1 MKYYKLLNEA
11 FIGVINSNDFVR
23 ENPNN
28 GWLLTS
34 NESLGQFAIFENQ
47 LYRDYWMQPIPNSTY
62 NYIQVNIKETT
73 EEEYNALKK
82 AIDNNEQ
89 IIIDDDDDDDE
100 PIVVPVEK
108 DDPDYTLEF
117 IRSSKLLEMSQACR
131 RTIEEGFD
139 LELRGETHH
148 FSLTIQDQL
157 NLMSLGATMQ
167 ADSLIPYHADGEETA
182 FYSANEINQIIAA
195 AQAHKDYQTTYYNSL
210 KAYINSLDTI
220 EAIAAITY
228 GTPIPDEYKSDVL
241 MVLE

>member
-62 NYIQVNIKETT
+62 NYIQVNIEETT

-82 AIDNNEQ
+82 AIENNEQ
-89 IIIDDDDDDDE
+89 IIIDDDDDDE
-100 PIVVPVEK
+100 PIVVPVEE

-117 IRSSKLLEMSQACR
+117 LRSSKILSMSQACR

-167 ADSLIPYHADGEETA
+167 ADSLIPYHADGEETV

-195 AQAHKDYQTTYYNSL
+195 AQAHKNYQTTYYNSL

-220 EAIAAITY
+220 EAIVAITY

>member
-1 MKYYKLLNEA
+1 MKYYKLINDNK
-11 FIGVINSNDFVR
+11 FIGIVCSDDFIR
-23 ENPNN
+23 Y
-28 GWLLTS
+28 S
-34 NESLGQFAIFENQ
+34 AIVDCFLRSSEEDGEYISFENK
-47 LYRDYWMQPIPNSTY
+47 LYRTTWMSPIRMY
-62 NYIQVNIKETT
+62 QEHQKITT
-73 EEEYNALKK
+73 VEVDKEEYDAFME
-82 AIDNNEQ
+82 AYRAGEEIEED
-89 IIIDDDDDDDE
+89 IDDEEGQEQE
-100 PIVVPVEK
+100 PEVNPY
-108 DDPDYTLEF
+108 DYDTIDY
-117 IRSSKLLEMSQACR
+117 IRTQKILSMSQACR
-131 RTIEEGFD
+131 RAIEEGFD

-167 ADSLIPYHADGEETA
+167 ADSLIPYHADGEETV
-182 FYSANEINQIIAA
+182 FYSVNEINQIIAA

>member
-1 MKYYKLLNEA
+1 MKYFKMIKDNS
-11 FIGVINSNDFVR
+11 FIGAIHS
-23 ENPNN
+23 
-28 GWLLTS
+28 
-34 NESLGQFAIFENQ
+34 GQFVAQSPDRQKLFYANELTGQ
-47 LYRDYWMQPIPNSTY
+47 FVSYQGTLYRDYWMVAIENPLFPFEIVT
-62 NYIQVNIKETT
+62 ITEIT
-73 EEEYNALKK
+73 EEEYI
-82 AIDNNEQ
+82 AIMEAIHNNET
-89 IIIDDDDDDDE
+89 IDIDDDDEEE
-100 PIVVPVEK
+100 PIVVPVEE

-131 RTIEEGFD
+131 HTIEEGFD

>member
-1 MKYYKLLNEA
+1 MKYYKLILNNEIVGIA
-11 FIGVINSNDFVR
+11 DSDSFIKFSPKTRSFLRANEETGEFINW
-23 ENPNN
+23 N
-28 GWLLTS
+28 G
-34 NESLGQFAIFENQ
+34 EF
-47 LYRDYWMQPIPNSTY
+47 YRDTWMKPIVFSIP
-62 NYIQVNIKETT
+62 YISVQALNID
-73 EEEYNALKK
+73 EEEYHAFEQAFETNETIHYEREEQEEQEIVPF
-82 AIDNNEQ
+82 ID
-89 IIIDDDDDDDE
+89 
-100 PIVVPVEK
+100 PVDIASMEYIK
-108 DDPDYTLEF
+108 VAK
-117 IRSSKLLEMSQACR
+117 INEMSLACR

>member
-100 PIVVPVEK
+100 PIVVPVEE

-131 RTIEEGFD
+131 RTIEDGFD
-139 LELRGETHH
+139 LELRGVTHH

-167 ADSLIPYHADGEETA
+167 TDSLIPYHADGEETA
-182 FYSANEINQIIAA
+182 FYSADEINQIIAA
-195 AQAHKDYQTTYYNSL
+195 AQAHKNYQTTYYNSL

>member
-1 MKYYKLLNEA
+1 MKYYKILVDKI
-11 FIGVINSNDFVR
+11 FIGVIHS
-23 ENPNN
+23 
-28 GWLLTS
+28 
-34 NESLGQFAIFENQ
+34 GQFVAENTTRRRLFHSDEEHGQ
-47 LYRDYWMQPIPNSTY
+47 FVEYEGILYRDYWMQPVINNERNFIIAS
-62 NYIQVNIKETT
+62 IT
-73 EEEYNALKK
+73 EITSEEYSIYMD
-82 AIDNNEQ
+82 AIINNET
-89 IIIDDDDDDDE
+89 IDDDDDEEE
-100 PIVVPVEK
+100 PIVVPVEE

-117 IRSSKLLEMSQACR
+117 VRTSKILLMSQTCR
-131 RTIEEGFD
+131 HTIEEGFD

-167 ADSLIPYHADGEETA
+167 TDSLIPYHADGEETV

-241 MVLE
+241 KVLE

>member
-1 MKYYKLLNEA
+1 MKYYKIINNNE
-11 FIGVINSNDFVR
+11 FIGIACSNNFIKYSPIAKCFLR
-23 ENPNN
+23 
-28 GWLLTS
+28 S
-34 NESLGQFAIFENQ
+34 NEVRGEYININDT
-47 LYRDYWMQPIPNSTY
+47 LYRDAWMAPIRKLED
-62 NYIQVNIKETT
+62 YIDVMVLEIEKDEYDIINETL
-73 EEEYNALKK
+73 AK
-82 AIDNNEQ
+82 NET
-89 IIIDDDDDDDE
+89 IIIDDDDDDE
-100 PIVVPVEK
+100 PIVVPVED

-117 IRSSKLLEMSQACR
+117 VRSSKLLEMSQACR
-131 RTIEEGFD
+131 RAIEEGFD
-139 LELRGETHH
+139 LEIRGETHH

>member
-1 MKYYKLLNEA
+1 MKYYKLINDNK
-11 FIGVINSNDFVR
+11 FIGIVCSDDFIR
-23 ENPNN
+23 Y
-28 GWLLTS
+28 S
-34 NESLGQFAIFENQ
+34 AIVDCFLRSSEEDGEYISFENK
-47 LYRDYWMQPIPNSTY
+47 LYRTTWMSPIRMY
-62 NYIQVNIKETT
+62 QEHQKITT
-73 EEEYNALKK
+73 VEVDKEEYDAFME
-82 AIDNNEQ
+82 AYRAGEEIEED
-89 IIIDDDDDDDE
+89 IDDEERQEQE
-100 PIVVPVEK
+100 PEVNPY
-108 DDPDYTLEF
+108 DYDTIDY
-117 IRSSKLLEMSQACR
+117 IRTQKILSMSQACR

-182 FYSANEINQIIAA
+182 FYSTNEINQIIAA

>member
-1 MKYYKLLNEA
+1 MKYYKLVQDNNIVGIACSDDFIA
-11 FIGVINSNDFVR
+11 FSPVI
-23 ENPNN
+23 
-28 GWLLTS
+28 
-34 NESLGQFAIFENQ
+34 ESFLRSDERRGEYISWHGK
-47 LYRDYWMQPIPNSTY
+47 LYRDTWMAPVQFQITF
-62 NYIQVNIKETT
+62 IQVDVREISQEDYEIYKQAFDVNDIV
-73 EEEYNALKK
+73 
-82 AIDNNEQ
+82 
-89 IIIDDDDDDDE
+89 IDDDDDEEEIPDAPPEEIPDDDA
-100 PIVVPVEK
+100 VEFVR
-108 DDPDYTLEF
+108 T
-117 IRSSKLLEMSQACR
+117 SKILSMSQACR
-131 RTIEEGFD
+131 HTIEEGFD

-157 NLMSLGATMQ
+157 NLMSLSATMQ
-167 ADSLIPYHADGEETA
+167 ADSLIPYHADGEETV

>member
-62 NYIQVNIKETT
+62 NYIQVNIEETT

-82 AIDNNEQ
+82 AIENNEQ
-89 IIIDDDDDDDE
+89 IIIDDDDDDE
-100 PIVVPVEK
+100 PIVVPVEE

-117 IRSSKLLEMSQACR
+117 LRSSKILSMSQACR
-131 RTIEEGFD
+131 HTIEEGFD

-167 ADSLIPYHADGEETA
+167 TGSLIPYHADGEETV
-182 FYSANEINQIIAA
+182 FYSTNEINQIIAA